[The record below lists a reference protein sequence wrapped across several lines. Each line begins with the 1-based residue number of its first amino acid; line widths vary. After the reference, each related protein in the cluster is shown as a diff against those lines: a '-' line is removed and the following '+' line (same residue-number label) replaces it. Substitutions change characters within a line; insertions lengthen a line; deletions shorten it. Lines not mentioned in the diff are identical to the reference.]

1 MSAFGSPSCPPLAE
15 LGLGVHLAPHIL
27 PPRPAAPFDGR
38 IEARVLAVRTFPGLD
53 PRLLLGALTAG
64 VRGLLV
70 EAFGSGNVPCLENS
84 LIPVLEAAR
93 ATDVPVVIVS
103 QSPRGAVDL
112 GRYAGGVAAARA
124 GAVGAGDMTPEAALA
139 KLMVTLGRAG
149 GGGAVRAVR
158 EAFAGAE
165 VGEMG

>member
-15 LGLGVHLAPHIL
+15 LGIGVHVAPHIL
-27 PPRPAAPFDGR
+27 PPRPLEPFDGR
-38 IEARVLAVRTFPGLD
+38 IDPRVLAVRTFPGLD
-53 PRLLLGALTAG
+53 PRVLLGALSAS
-64 VRGLLV
+64 VRGLLI

-84 LIPVLEAAR
+84 LIPVLESAA

-112 GRYAGGVAAARA
+112 TRYAGGVAAANA

-139 KLMVTLGRAG
+139 KLMVALGRAADQC
-149 GGGAVRAVR
+149 AVQAVR
-158 EAFAGAE
+158 EAFAIARA
-165 VGEMG
+165 GEMG